1 MKRGC
6 SINQTQL
13 MIKCEKSL
21 KLGKVCQIAV
31 DEKVVNSEWFR
42 DWIFKLYQ
50 SYPATQLKE
59 QLRFID
65 RGNPSVKQGLILILQ
80 QAALQQFIR

>member
-1 MKRGC
+1 MERDC

-13 MIKCEKSL
+13 MVKCEESL

-31 DEKVVNSEWFR
+31 DEKVVDSQWFR
-42 DWIFKLYQ
+42 DWVFKLYQ
-50 SYPATQLKE
+50 SYPASQLKD

-65 RGNPSVKQGLILILQ
+65 RGNPRIKQGLTMILQ
-80 QAALQQFIR
+80 QAALQQFIK